1 MTREERM
8 QYRKAMNVIEYKLI
22 GRKDAVIP
30 NVEQSEAIAL
40 AVTAMQRRMEE
51 KALPLRRHIAV
62 LQYHVNEPTATLFK
76 DRYTLDALSHGIL
89 AMKWMVGQDT
99 YDINGVQI

>member
-1 MTREERM
+1 MTREERIE
-8 QYRKAMNVIEYKLI
+8 YRKAMNVIDYKILD
-22 GRKDAVIP
+22 KKAAVIP
-30 NVEQSEAIAL
+30 TVEQLQAISL

-76 DRYTLDALSHGIL
+76 DRYTLEALEHGIL
-89 AMKWMVGQDT
+89 AMKWMIGTDN